1 VDYVQVLK
9 EIVGAENVR
18 DDLVERQAHSRDM
31 SVHVGVP
38 DVIVFANTTEQVSKI
53 MALANE
59 QKIPVIPRGS
69 GTSVTGAVLA
79 PTGGIVLDVSRMTCI
94 KEINRED
101 GYAVVEPGVILNNL
115 NAALAPIH
123 FYPPD
128 PSSGP
133 LASIGGTVSTN
144 ASGERAVKYGGTKDW
159 VMALEVVLAD
169 GRVLRTGTI
178 VPKSSS
184 GFDLTHLFI
193 GSEGTLGV
201 VTEVTVKILPMP
213 EYVAFT
219 AARFKILE
227 DAGNTVTEILASGIP
242 LSKCEVLDSVS
253 LDVVKEIMG
262 LDIPEEVGCML
273 FIQVDGH
280 KAAVQDQMKQI
291 DEIAEKH
298 NTLGLQWTD
307 DPQEM
312 TTIWEARG
320 GLVAALS
327 KVVRGERL
335 IPLVEDFGVP
345 ITRIP
350 DVIKG
355 VQRIGEKHGFR
366 IASFGHVGDGNIH
379 AVLLLDARKKEHWE
393 KAREIA
399 KDFIDVTLKLDGTL
413 TAEHGTGMAKS
424 PYMVEEL
431 GVGQDVMRDIK
442 KALDP
447 NGILNPGK
455 MGLDD
460 IVKDIYD
467 YFAFTDLLER
477 PDEVKGYGT
486 PIDNE
491 VMACIQCG
499 FCRLGCPIFAE
510 TALESRNARGHVI
523 LAYNLMTG
531 AIEPSEELAAS
542 FYQCTTCLNCKTT
555 CPAGVVVSDIVEGA
569 RRRLVEEGYLPD
581 VFAPMLES
589 LRAQGNPLGESP
601 ASRTEVYPAGFE
613 EKTVSPEK
621 ADVLL
626 YLGCV
631 GSYQDLYIVPSM
643 MELMDKAGVNY
654 AILGDKEHCCGYVA
668 YLIGSDDVFEG
679 CLEKNSAMFSEMGV
693 KQIVT
698 TCAGCYKTFAELYP
712 KHSGFDVPV
721 LHAVQFME
729 QLISEGKVQFTGG
742 FAKKVIYHD
751 PCDIGRH
758 LGIYEPPRNVL
769 KSIPDLELVE
779 FPQNRLLAKCCGGG
793 GGMKAYD
800 NDLSLKLAEN
810 RVAQA
815 MDLGAKV
822 IVSACPSCKS
832 NLKLGAARV
841 GKARRQRIKVMDIT
855 EVLAAAL

>member
-1 VDYVQVLK
+1 
-9 EIVGAENVR
+9 
-18 DDLVERQAHSRDM
+18 
-31 SVHVGVP
+31 
-38 DVIVFANTTEQVSKI
+38 
-53 MALANE
+53 
-59 QKIPVIPRGS
+59 
-69 GTSVTGAVLA
+69 
-79 PTGGIVLDVSRMTCI
+79 
-94 KEINRED
+94 
-101 GYAVVEPGVILNNL
+101 
-115 NAALAPIH
+115 
-123 FYPPD
+123 
-128 PSSGP
+128 
-133 LASIGGTVSTN
+133 
-144 ASGERAVKYGGTKDW
+144 
-159 VMALEVVLAD
+159 
-169 GRVLRTGTI
+169 
-178 VPKSSS
+178 
-184 GFDLTHLFI
+184 
-193 GSEGTLGV
+193 
-201 VTEVTVKILPMP
+201 
-213 EYVAFT
+213 
-219 AARFKILE
+219 
-227 DAGNTVTEILASGIP
+227 
-242 LSKCEVLDSVS
+242 
-253 LDVVKEIMG
+253 
-262 LDIPEEVGCML
+262 
-273 FIQVDGH
+273 
-280 KAAVQDQMKQI
+280 
-291 DEIAEKH
+291 
-298 NTLGLQWTD
+298 
-307 DPQEM
+307 M

-327 KVVRGERL
+327 KVIRGERL
-335 IPLVEDFGVP
+335 MPLVEDFGVP
-345 ITRIP
+345 VTRIP
-350 DVIKG
+350 DVIKE

-379 AVLLLDARKKEHWE
+379 AVLLLDGRKKEHWE

-399 KDFIDVTLKLDGTL
+399 KDFIDVTLELDGTL

-431 GVGQDVMRDIK
+431 GVGQDIMRDIK

-460 IVKDIYD
+460 MVKDIYD
-467 YFAFTDLLER
+467 YFAFTDFLER
-477 PDEVKGYGT
+477 PDEIKSYGT
-486 PIDNE
+486 PIDDE

-510 TALESRNARGHVI
+510 TSLESRNARGHVI
-523 LAYNLMTG
+523 LAHNLMTG

-542 FYQCTTCLNCKTT
+542 FYQCTTCLNCKAT
-555 CPAGVVVSDIVEGA
+555 CPAGVIVSDIVEGA
-569 RRRLVEEGYLPD
+569 RRRLVEAGYLPD

-589 LRAQGNPLGESP
+589 LQAQGNPLGEPP

-643 MELMDKAGVNY
+643 MALMDKTGMNY

-668 YLIGSDDVFEG
+668 YLIGSDDAFDG
-679 CLEKNSAMFSEMGV
+679 CLEKNSAMFSEMDV
-693 KQIVT
+693 KQIIT

-712 KHSGFDVPV
+712 KHSDFDVPV

-729 QLISEGKVQFTGG
+729 QLTSESKVQFAGE
-742 FAKKVIYHD
+742 FPKKVIYHD

-769 KSIPDLELVE
+769 KSIPGLELIE

-815 MDLGAKV
+815 MDLGAEV

-832 NLKLGAARV
+832 SLRLGAAKV
-841 GKARRQRIKVMDIT
+841 GKERRQRIKVMDIT

>member
-1 VDYVQVLK
+1 M
-9 EIVGAENVR
+9 NR
-18 DDLVERQAHSRDM
+18 
-31 SVHVGVP
+31 
-38 DVIVFANTTEQVSKI
+38 
-53 MALANE
+53 
-59 QKIPVIPRGS
+59 
-69 GTSVTGAVLA
+69 
-79 PTGGIVLDVSRMTCI
+79 I

-101 GYAVVEPGVILNNL
+101 GYAVAEPGVILNNL
-115 NAALAPIH
+115 NAALAPTH

-133 LASIGGTVSTN
+133 LASIGGTVNTN

-159 VMALEVVLAD
+159 IRGLEVVLAD

-201 VTEVTVKILPMP
+201 VTEVTVKILPTP

-219 AARFKILE
+219 AARFSNLE
-227 DAGNTVTEILASGIP
+227 DAGNAVTEILTSGIL

-253 LDVVKEIMG
+253 LGVVKEIMG

-291 DEIAEKH
+291 DKIAEKH

-335 IPLVEDFGVP
+335 MPLVEDFGVP
-345 ITRIP
+345 VTRIP
-350 DVIKG
+350 DVIKE

-379 AVLLLDARKKEHWE
+379 AVLLLDARKKEHWD
-393 KAREIA
+393 KAKEIA
-399 KDFIDVTLKLDGTL
+399 KDFIDVTMKLDGTL

-424 PYMVEEL
+424 PIIGQE
-431 GVGQDVMRDIK
+431 VGEVAIEVMRTVK

-447 NGILNPGK
+447 NNILNPGK

-460 IVKDIYD
+460 MVKDIYD

-477 PDEVKGYGT
+477 PDEIISYGT

-523 LAYNLMTG
+523 LAHNLMPT
-531 AIEPSEELAAS
+531 I
-542 FYQCTTCLNCKTT
+542 
-555 CPAGVVVSDIVEGA
+555 
-569 RRRLVEEGYLPD
+569 
-581 VFAPMLES
+581 
-589 LRAQGNPLGESP
+589 
-601 ASRTEVYPAGFE
+601 
-613 EKTVSPEK
+613 
-621 ADVLL
+621 
-626 YLGCV
+626 
-631 GSYQDLYIVPSM
+631 
-643 MELMDKAGVNY
+643 
-654 AILGDKEHCCGYVA
+654 
-668 YLIGSDDVFEG
+668 
-679 CLEKNSAMFSEMGV
+679 
-693 KQIVT
+693 
-698 TCAGCYKTFAELYP
+698 
-712 KHSGFDVPV
+712 
-721 LHAVQFME
+721 
-729 QLISEGKVQFTGG
+729 
-742 FAKKVIYHD
+742 
-751 PCDIGRH
+751 
-758 LGIYEPPRNVL
+758 
-769 KSIPDLELVE
+769 
-779 FPQNRLLAKCCGGG
+779 
-793 GGMKAYD
+793 
-800 NDLSLKLAEN
+800 
-810 RVAQA
+810 
-815 MDLGAKV
+815 
-822 IVSACPSCKS
+822 
-832 NLKLGAARV
+832 
-841 GKARRQRIKVMDIT
+841 
-855 EVLAAAL
+855 